1 MVKDERVNED
11 RQMPMLAAAY
21 SQPLVVDAVDYHT
34 TAHSAVTTYL
44 LQAFKQM
51 NPTLQTVIENN
62 DEDVSGVPRHLF
74 TNLVGT
80 GYVPPAGL
88 LGLCGNGKFKLPM
101 KLEQRDMI
109 VTAAMHSKVQMYA
122 ETYILWYESE
132 FPDSNEDRVA
142 KQQRRYFQEN
152 ICHLWSDRLIAYHYS
167 IAGGI
172 DGMSMY
178 YKKFQFLGVD
188 PDKVFRKALREAMLE
203 IPKNVKHPSIMR
215 DDEELR
221 RSLEQT
227 TKESLSEDFFAE
239 HPRSEMERMTFNQR
253 QQLRLEYPPD
263 RAKTQYHL
271 QKRTSEL
278 TLSTPPTVQSLTP
291 IQIVANRTD
300 MLREQSKRGD
310 TKKFSILDET
320 QKIMRAHKKQ
330 GELYRNFSEEHREAF
345 NDIRRQEP
353 SKTHHDWLISKLSET
368 DMDYQSKYFKR
379 LFKLKINK
387 VV

>member
-1 MVKDERVNED
+1 
-11 RQMPMLAAAY
+11 MLAAAY

-152 ICHLWSDRLIAYHYS
+152 ICC
-167 IAGGI
+167 
-172 DGMSMY
+172 
-178 YKKFQFLGVD
+178 
-188 PDKVFRKALREAMLE
+188 
-203 IPKNVKHPSIMR
+203 
-215 DDEELR
+215 
-221 RSLEQT
+221 
-227 TKESLSEDFFAE
+227 
-239 HPRSEMERMTFNQR
+239 
-253 QQLRLEYPPD
+253 
-263 RAKTQYHL
+263 
-271 QKRTSEL
+271 
-278 TLSTPPTVQSLTP
+278 
-291 IQIVANRTD
+291 
-300 MLREQSKRGD
+300 
-310 TKKFSILDET
+310 
-320 QKIMRAHKKQ
+320 
-330 GELYRNFSEEHREAF
+330 
-345 NDIRRQEP
+345 
-353 SKTHHDWLISKLSET
+353 
-368 DMDYQSKYFKR
+368 
-379 LFKLKINK
+379 
-387 VV
+387 